1 MVIITHDFSKK
12 NKFSIIIPIFFS
24 NPAFK
29 VGIPVLRTIFCFTCA
44 IPNALFHEKEK
55 PRIPVF
61 VFLPYS
67 DKIKRL
73 ITLKRYMESFQPIIF
88 SYRLVI
94 KCHPSRTQSTRE
106 EPTIIIIQ
114 SCKLKPQTLKNC

>member
-12 NKFSIIIPIFFS
+12 NKFRIIIPIFFS

-55 PRIPVF
+55 TENTCIC
-61 VFLPYS
+61 FLPYS

-73 ITLKRYMESFQPIIF
+73 E
-88 SYRLVI
+88 
-94 KCHPSRTQSTRE
+94 
-106 EPTIIIIQ
+106 
-114 SCKLKPQTLKNC
+114 

>member
-61 VFLPYS
+61 VF
-67 DKIKRL
+67 
-73 ITLKRYMESFQPIIF
+73 
-88 SYRLVI
+88 
-94 KCHPSRTQSTRE
+94 CH
-106 EPTIIIIQ
+106 IQ
-114 SCKLKPQTLKNC
+114 IKLKGWNNSEKLYGVIPTYNI

>member
-1 MVIITHDFSKK
+1 MVIITHDFTKK

-73 ITLKRYMESFQPIIF
+73 E
-88 SYRLVI
+88 
-94 KCHPSRTQSTRE
+94 
-106 EPTIIIIQ
+106 
-114 SCKLKPQTLKNC
+114 